1 MQHSRNS
8 LSCTPLS
15 ELASTVVDRTPLLL
29 EQLQNLEAEEAF
41 LDTKF
46 LLLQN
51 KLRHPRSMSISMDA
65 TEAQL
70 GTSDA
75 ENTLKKRHLMSDGT
89 RHLKLIFV
97 QAER

>member
-8 LSCTPLS
+8 LSCIPLS
-15 ELASTVVDRTPLLL
+15 ELASTVVDRIPLLL

-41 LDTKF
+41 LDTKI

-51 KLRHPRSMSISMDA
+51 LRGPRSMSISMDA
-65 TEAQL
+65 TKEQL
-70 GTSDA
+70 GTSDT
-75 ENTLKKRHLMSDGT
+75 ENTLKKGHLMSDGT
-89 RHLKLIFV
+89 RHLKRIFV